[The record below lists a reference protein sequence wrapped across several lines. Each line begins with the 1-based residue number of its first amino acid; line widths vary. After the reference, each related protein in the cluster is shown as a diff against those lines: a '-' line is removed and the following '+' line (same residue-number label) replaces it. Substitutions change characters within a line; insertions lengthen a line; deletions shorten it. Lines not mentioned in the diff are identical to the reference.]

1 MNRTRK
7 NNAKG
12 TPAGPDETRGVWQSL
27 LGLVR
32 LRSDGLVQSITLERA
47 GSLHES

>member
-7 NNAKG
+7 SNADG
-12 TPAGPDETRGVWQSL
+12 THAGLDETRGVWQSL

-32 LRSDGLVQSITLERA
+32 HGSDGLVRSINLERA